1 MGDLLG
7 VLPGNGVK
15 EQQLQYLVV
24 CKALQSRVQKAL
36 PHPVPVT
43 EGGLFSLLIGRY
55 ARQIGFRFHFLVSL
69 GNGTVKLI
77 IGNMADIGVG
87 QHSSTSV
94 HMCVLYR
101 KYL

>member
-36 PHPVPVT
+36 PYPVPVT
-43 EGGLFSLLIGRY
+43 EGGFFSLVIGRY
-55 ARQIGFRFHFLVSL
+55 LRQVGLGFHFLVSF

-77 IGNMADIGVG
+77 IGNMADIGVS
-87 QHSSTSV
+87 QHSDTSV